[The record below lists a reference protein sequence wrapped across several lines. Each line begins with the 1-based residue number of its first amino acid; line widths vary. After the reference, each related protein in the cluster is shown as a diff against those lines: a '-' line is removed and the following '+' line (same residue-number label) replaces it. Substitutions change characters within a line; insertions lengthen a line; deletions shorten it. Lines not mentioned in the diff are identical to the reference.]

1 MKYGDIQIKQHSKVK
16 YLRCLMDEAMAL
28 NVIHN
33 INNKLTFCLAQN
45 CFLTPRRL
53 LCNALIQTDFD
64 YTCSA
69 NLTNKLKHR
78 IQTTK
83 NKCMRFCL
91 QLDKLEQISH
101 EEIEH
106 LNKLSVTYKFKQCVP
121 LIFFKYFNEQC
132 PNYLNEFF
140 DVTTESNF

>member
-16 YLRCLMDEAMAL
+16 YLRCLMDEAMTL

-45 CFLTPRRL
+45 CFLIPRRL

-83 NKCMRFCL
+83 NKCTRFCL
-91 QLDKLEQISH
+91 QLDKLEQIYH

-106 LNKLSVTYKFKQCVP
+106 LNKLSVTYKFK
-121 LIFFKYFNEQC
+121 
-132 PNYLNEFF
+132 
-140 DVTTESNF
+140 